1 MTTDVDIGLAMTS
14 HNASTAAAAVFDACR
29 WTADGVTTERRLVD

>member
-14 HNASTAAAAVFDACR
+14 HNASTEAAAVFDDVR
-29 WTADGVTTERRLVD
+29 IDR